1 MPSKSEVGRDHVGA
15 RGIIALALLM
25 LLLMPVLVYA
35 LLQFWPPAITNTQG
49 GSGEPAN
56 NIRLFLWAFPI
67 DREVSLFMIVLIA
80 GAIGGAIHSIRSL
93 YWYVG
98 NRSLRYSWILMY
110 CSLPLTGAALAL
122 IAYLVVR
129 GGLTTSL
136 SSSEDVN
143 PFGITAA
150 AALVGLFS
158 RETAEKL
165 RSVFETLLAPAEK
178 GKDPATMGTIS
189 GLEPL
194 KGPAG
199 TLVTILGRGF
209 ADAIEVTFGDQQ
221 ATRLTIFTD
230 TRMTALVPSGATGPV
245 PVRVVKPAGALEAP
259 NDFNI
264 TSAP

>member
-1 MPSKSEVGRDHVGA
+1 
-15 RGIIALALLM
+15 
-25 LLLMPVLVYA
+25 
-35 LLQFWPPAITNTQG
+35 
-49 GSGEPAN
+49 
-56 NIRLFLWAFPI
+56 
-67 DREVSLFMIVLIA
+67 
-80 GAIGGAIHSIRSL
+80 
-93 YWYVG
+93 
-98 NRSLRYSWILMY
+98 
-110 CSLPLTGAALAL
+110 
-122 IAYLVVR
+122 
-129 GGLTTSL
+129 
-136 SSSEDVN
+136 
-143 PFGITAA
+143 
-150 AALVGLFS
+150 
-158 RETAEKL
+158 
-165 RSVFETLLAPAEK
+165 
-178 GKDPATMGTIS
+178 MGTIS